1 MITKIFISYGRED
14 AEAAKSIYDELK
26 DAGLD
31 PWLDTESL
39 VPGQQ
44 WKSTIRKAI
53 RESRYFLAL
62 LSHRSVSRKGFINK
76 ELAEALEIL
85 EEYPESEIFL
95 IPVRLDNC
103 RPSHEKLSEL
113 HRVDMFPS
121 WDDGMRQIRKAIK
134 LETPKINV
142 TVGVKEPSY
151 SAEQRK
157 EIIIRVIA
165 DELGVDV
172 SDIDPDTSLEDLG
185 GDGLD
190 AIEIKIRLGNEF
202 EIEISDE
209 DAEEYQ
215 IVKDVL
221 TGRNLV

>member
-76 ELAEALEIL
+76 ELAEALEVL

-95 IPVRLDNC
+95 IPVRLDDC

-121 WDDGMRQIRKAIK
+121 WDKGMRQIRKAIK
-134 LETPKINV
+134 LDTPKINV
-142 TVGVKEPSY
+142 AVGVEEPSY

-221 TGRNLV
+221 TGRNLL